1 MKFYLTAVDPLDSGI
16 YDREVLVE
24 RTDSRA
30 WSLKWR
36 WLPLIRWRYLSRA
49 WQGYPPA
56 GYVLASDWTGRE
68 RELIGW
74 SWPACVH
81 PVRVVVVE
89 DRDSDEAYNHDTAA
103 REDHSSWFGNE
114 RISA

>member
-1 MKFYLTAVDPLDSGI
+1 
-16 YDREVLVE
+16 
-24 RTDSRA
+24 
-30 WSLKWR
+30 KWR